1 MLYVS
6 GAFNIDLYEK
16 RRAKRKLKKQQK
28 TEKIIS
34 EEK

>member
-16 RRAKRKLKKQQK
+16 LRAKKKLKNKQN
-28 TEKIIS
+28 S